1 MNREK
6 TNYFK
11 LIQLLIS
18 NNRTLIWLFQ
28 IVVVIGITFLFTI
41 TSLSGTI
48 IRSKQDIAVRSCGKF
63 LMVMS
68 DVDETL
74 IKDIKEKNGQFRF
87 ASFQIGGNAEYA
99 GNKITYGAMDE
110 KLGDKL
116 AIQLLKGRWPKASDQ
131 IVVEEYVAY
140 MFEIQHKKL
149 PYNVTF
155 LQDGRKVSCKVT
167 GIISNYSHTLTDYY
181 DSTLNTKAYPS
192 IIFQKGQ
199 LEEAKTSLVISQKK
213 LDFKNCSDDCD
224 SILMKEYKE
233 TINVGNTCVNDKLE
247 FYAYESI
254 QDIIE
259 MEEIY
264 RVLLNALLIMAFVV
278 IIRVIMAKNKKT
290 LYLFESMGLT
300 VKEKQKVIFYLIA
313 LITTVGFA
321 VGGGLSLLAGLLYR
335 NKAFLGYSDY
345 YYSVLKKNAAI
356 ECVII
361 AVVLMM
367 AFIGYQRNWK
377 ESIAQG
383 MKVERENFTKKKY
396 KFRKIDFNV
405 VFMQA
410 VCLFFIIA
418 SINFADMFHFQKD
431 EFKFGLYSKQLA
443 NMIELKQFDIVK
455 YTDEYFPFDSIH
467 AFKKFENDITLEMA
481 AETKES
487 ALLFLKDQIDA
498 YFEEYCAEDDSKLS
512 GDKKYM
518 WNQVSDEADKYKV
531 IKADSLKITVLPQ
544 KEFLHFMQNNGIQNS
559 ALETNQE
566 KACVLVLPD
575 YKPVESNTSLGKD
588 RKIMLGRIEKD
599 KGKLI
604 LLKETFKVEEMLSCS
619 SEESQQIQIVMS
631 EAVAQM
637 SKIVL
642 GYDVINIVMK
652 PDTKESIQRAM
663 DQKISLL
670 MASVQGGKLDSSII
684 RNQEN
689 KLMGEYSAM
698 LSNSLI
704 FFCVLTIC
712 IYILINSYLE
722 WEKNKFEYGVLRS
735 FGMSYS
741 RLQRKLFIRYS
752 ISNIIAGIIAV
763 FIGNYAFY
771 DGTNIIWKLFVSMA
785 ITFSIT
791 YLCRIII
798 YYTNKNRSISTMLNM
813 N

>member
-6 TNYFK
+6 TKYFK
-11 LIQLLIS
+11 LVQLLIR

-48 IRSKQDIAVRSCGKF
+48 IRTKQEIAVRSCGKF

-68 DVDETL
+68 DVNETL
-74 IKDIKEKNGQFRF
+74 MKDIKEKNGEFRF
-87 ASFQIGGNAEYA
+87 TSFQIGGNAEYA
-99 GNKITYGAMDE
+99 GNKITYGAMEE

-116 AIQLLKGRWPKASDQ
+116 AFQLLKGKWPKASDQ

-140 MFEIQHKKL
+140 MFGIQDKKL
-149 PYNVTF
+149 PSNVTF
-155 LQDGRKVSCKVT
+155 EQDGQKVSCEVT
-167 GIISNYSHTLTDYY
+167 GIISNYSHTLTDHY
-181 DSTLNTKAYPS
+181 DSTLDTKAYPS
-192 IIFQKGQ
+192 IIFEKGQ
-199 LEEAKTSLVISQKK
+199 LERAKTSLVILQKK

-233 TINVGNTCVNDKLE
+233 EINVGNTCVNDKLE

-259 MEEIY
+259 IEEIY
-264 RVLLNALLIMAFVV
+264 RVLLNVLLIMVFIVMIKV
-278 IIRVIMAKNKKT
+278 ILAKNKKT
-290 LYLFESMGLT
+290 MYLFEAMGLT
-300 VKEKQKVIFYLIA
+300 VKEKQKVIFCLIA
-313 LITTVGFA
+313 LITTVGFV
-321 VGGGLSLLAGLLYR
+321 VGGGLSILAGLLYR

-345 YYSVLKKNAAI
+345 YYSVLGKNAAI

-361 AVVLMM
+361 AIILII

-383 MKVERENFTKKKY
+383 IKMEDENSTEKKY

-410 VCLFFIIA
+410 ICLFFMIA
-418 SINFADMFHFQKD
+418 SINFVDMFHFQKD
-431 EFKFGLYSKQLA
+431 EFKFGLYSKQLV
-443 NMIELKQFDIVK
+443 NMIELKEYDIVK
-455 YTDEYFPFDSIH
+455 YTDEYFPFDSIQ
-467 AFKKFENDITLEMA
+467 AFKEFENDITLEMA

-487 ALLFLKDQIDA
+487 ALLLEKNRVDA

-512 GDKKYM
+512 SEKEYM
-518 WNQVSDEADKYKV
+518 WSQVSDEADKYKV
-531 IKADSLKITVLPQ
+531 IKSDSLRITVLPQ
-544 KEFLHFMQNNGIQNS
+544 KEFLHFLREKGIQNPV
-559 ALETNQE
+559 LEKNQE
-566 KACVLVLPD
+566 KACVLALPD
-575 YKPVESNTSLGKD
+575 YKQVESNASIEKD
-588 RKIMLGRIEKD
+588 GKIMLGRIEKD
-599 KGKLI
+599 KGKFQF
-604 LLKETFKVEEMLSCS
+604 LKETFKVAEMLSCS
-619 SEESQQIQIVMS
+619 SEESERIQIVMS
-631 EAVAQM
+631 EAVAKM

-652 PDTKESIQRAM
+652 PDAKESVQRAM

-670 MASVQGGKLDSSII
+670 MASVQGGMLDSSVIK
-684 RNQEN
+684 NQEN
-689 KLMGEYSAM
+689 KLMMGYSSM

-704 FFCVLTIC
+704 FFCMLTIC
-712 IYILINSYLE
+712 IYILMNSYLE

-741 RLQRKLFIRYS
+741 MLQRKLFFRYS
-752 ISNIIAGIIAV
+752 NSIVAAGIIAV
-763 FIGNYAFY
+763 VIGNYAFS
-771 DGTNIIWKLFVSMA
+771 GGMTIIWQLFISMA

-798 YYTNKNRSISTMLNM
+798 YYANKNKPISSMLNKS
-813 N
+813 